1 MRDDD
6 FAYAFLLRAET
17 ASPRREAVDR
27 DGVNPV
33 EHAQQPDR
41 RRHDIARPD

>member
-6 FAYAFLLRAET
+6 LARAYWRRGET

-33 EHAQQPDR
+33 EHAQQTRLTP
-41 RRHDIARPD
+41 A